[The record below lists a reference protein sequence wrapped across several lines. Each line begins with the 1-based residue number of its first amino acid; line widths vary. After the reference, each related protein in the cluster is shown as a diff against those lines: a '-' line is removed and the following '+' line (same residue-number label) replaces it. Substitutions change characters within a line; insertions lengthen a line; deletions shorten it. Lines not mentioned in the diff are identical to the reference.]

1 MFLDR
6 RRGKIV
12 EGFGK
17 FAAALREEN
26 SGGIEFIGRLQS
38 SGHGFLKMV
47 LFGELSGARFAFRD
61 VGLNLFAFLVAD
73 FVARVKHQK
82 RRNVLA
88 TQTFFKNAH
97 RRPPSSWRSLRVAR
111 KSEFFT
117 VSSVVP
123 RASPI
128 ARSLSP

>member
-26 SGGIEFIGRLQS
+26 SGGITFIGRLQS

-47 LFGELSGARFAFRD
+47 LFGELSGSSFAFRG
-61 VGLNLFAFLVAD
+61 VGLNLVAFVVAD
-73 FVARVKHQK
+73 FLARVEHQK
-82 RRNVLA
+82 RRTVLA
-88 TQTFFKNAH
+88 TQTLFKIAH
-97 RRPPSSWRSLRVAR
+97 PTPPSSW
-111 KSEFFT
+111 
-117 VSSVVP
+117 P
-123 RASPI
+123 GSPFG
-128 ARSLSP
+128 AE